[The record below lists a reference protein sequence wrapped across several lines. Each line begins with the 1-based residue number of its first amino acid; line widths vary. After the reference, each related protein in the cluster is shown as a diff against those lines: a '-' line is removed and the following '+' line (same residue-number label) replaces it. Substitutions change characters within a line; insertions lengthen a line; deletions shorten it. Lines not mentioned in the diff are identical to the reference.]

1 MSNRM
6 MRILIVLAVGAT
18 GGIVLY
24 VSQFLGAGPSPAA
37 VQRTLLLR
45 EVASTAVLGAAIGT
59 GYVLYGGVA
68 LRRSAAG
75 VIGLFLLSGLFGYAL
90 GYVALALAPPE
101 GFTLGSHL
109 STFTLLA
116 LREVVPFT
124 VAGFSGAAFRTLR
137 GAGRG

>member
-1 MSNRM
+1 MSDRTT
-6 MRILIVLAVGAT
+6 RILIVLAVGAT

-24 VSQFLGAGPSPAA
+24 VSQFLEAGSSPDSI
-37 VQRTLLLR
+37 QQMLLLR

-59 GYVLYGGVA
+59 GYVLYGGEE
-68 LRRSAAG
+68 LRRSAVG
-75 VIGLFLLSGLFGYAL
+75 VIGLFLLSGLSGYAL

-124 VAGFSGAAFRTLR
+124 IAGFSGAAFRTLR